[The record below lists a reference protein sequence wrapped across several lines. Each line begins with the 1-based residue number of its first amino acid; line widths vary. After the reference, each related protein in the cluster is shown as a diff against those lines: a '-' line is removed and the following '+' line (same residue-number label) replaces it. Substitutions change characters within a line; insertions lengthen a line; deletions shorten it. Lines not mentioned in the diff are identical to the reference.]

1 MIASGETVSAAT
13 IQDAIANQTVAVG
26 QVVSVDDSGLA
37 TAEQVEGVQ
46 DTVNQIADFM
56 GIPANEVTQQD
67 MDAFATVIADFEMDA
82 ERVAQE
88 DMLRYDVNADGV
100 IDTTDQDILEAGLE
114 GDYSEFAPDAQFN
127 QATGMFLE
135 RQQDQNRI
143 AELEQER
150 INQEAEF
157 EAQRQA
163 DLETQAQR
171 DAQLRTDL
179 QADFQEDLDERKE
192 AEERKEFMEA
202 FTAPGRTRTT
212 TTPQDPADIRY
223 FYDIAGDDIF
233 ANQQQDEFYG
243 AASPFGDNFMNEIL
257 TPQRKKAKGGLIDE
271 TDEIL
276 KILGE

>member
-1 MIASGETVSAAT
+1 
-13 IQDAIANQTVAVG
+13 
-26 QVVSVDDSGLA
+26 
-37 TAEQVEGVQ
+37 
-46 DTVNQIADFM
+46 M

-67 MDAFATVIADFEMDA
+67 MDAFATVIADFEMEA
-82 ERVAQE
+82 ETVAQQ
-88 DMLRYDVNADGV
+88 DMLRYDVSGVDGTPDGQ
-100 IDTTDQDILEAGLE
+100 IDVYDQQVLQAGLE
-114 GDYSEFAPDAQFN
+114 GDYSGFAPDAQFN

-150 INQEAEF
+150 ITQEAEF

-163 DLETQAQR
+163 DIETQTQR
-171 DAQLRTDL
+171 DAQLRT
-179 QADFQEDLDERKE
+179 DFQEDLDERKE
-192 AEERKEFMEA
+192 AEGREEFMEA

-212 TTPQDPADIRY
+212 TTPRDPADIRY

-257 TPQRKKAKGGLIDE
+257 TPPRRKAKGGLIDE

>member
-1 MIASGETVSAAT
+1 MQNLVAQGETVTQADIQAAVE
-13 IQDAIANQTVAVG
+13 AEAVVLG
-26 QVVSVDDSGLA
+26 QVVSAEDSGLA

-82 ERVAQE
+82 ESVAQQ

-100 IDTTDQDILEAGLE
+100 IDTTDQGILEAGLE
-114 GDYSEFAPDAQFN
+114 GDYSRFAPDAQFN

-163 DLETQAQR
+163 DIEAQIQR
-171 DAQLRTDL
+171 DAQLRT
-179 QADFQEDLDERKE
+179 DFQEDLDERKE
-192 AEERKEFMEA
+192 AKEREEFMEA
-202 FTAPGRTRTT
+202 FTAPGRTSTT
-212 TTPQDPADIRY
+212 TTPKDPADIRY

-233 ANQQQDEFYG
+233 ANQQQGEFYG

-257 TPQRKKAKGGLIDE
+257 TPPRRKAKGGLIDE